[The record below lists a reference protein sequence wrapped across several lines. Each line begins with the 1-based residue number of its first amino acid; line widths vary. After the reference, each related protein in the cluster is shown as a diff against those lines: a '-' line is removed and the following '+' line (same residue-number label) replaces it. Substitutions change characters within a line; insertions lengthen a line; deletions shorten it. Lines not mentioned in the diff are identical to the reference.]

1 MTCYNLHSI
10 KSLHLHITVM
20 RTRKLTLR
28 KFLLEYMYINLYT
41 SIYIYMCLVGN
52 GNNNNWC
59 GNLHISSS
67 EIRNIFRGI

>member
-10 KSLHLHITVM
+10 KNLHLHITVM

-28 KFLLEYMYINLYT
+28 KFLLVYINLYT

-52 GNNNNWC
+52 GNNHNWC

-67 EIRNIFRGI
+67 EIRNIFTGI